1 MARRGAS
8 AAVLGLVVSLVL
20 SLLAAEFAV
29 RQLGLL
35 DRVAPFPRELFR
47 AGDKPDLPYRFTP
60 GADVRLG
67 GVRVRVNRF
76 GLRGEEI
83 DPVPA
88 EGVRRWL
95 VLGDS
100 VAYGH
105 LLAESDSLPVLLER
119 ELRRR
124 GKPVE
129 ILNGAAPGYNTSAE
143 FAFLRDVGLGLSPY
157 GVILAVS
164 LNDFGPAPTLSPLGF
179 LVDPPAGFGAGPRW
193 LEGRSELYALL
204 RWAVRHLRTRGIPG
218 SDGEPGAAAWAALDR
233 AVAIQHKRF
242 YANPSGP
249 GWQAVRRSLREMRD
263 LSAQR
268 EIELV
273 VVIFP
278 EEDQVGAEALNL
290 DPQARWRGLCEEL
303 ALQCFDLWP
312 AFADAAARTGEPL
325 FLDTQH
331 PSARGLGIAAEAL
344 AETAAF

>member
-1 MARRGAS
+1 MA
-8 AAVLGLVVSLVL
+8 LVL

-35 DRVAPFPRELFR
+35 DRVSPFPRQLFR
-47 AGDKPDLPYRFTP
+47 VGDAPDLPYRLSP

-67 GVRVRVNRF
+67 EVRVRVNRF

-83 DPVPA
+83 DRVPA

-124 GKPVE
+124 GEPVE
-129 ILNGAAPGYNTSAE
+129 VLNGAAPGFNTSTE
-143 FAFLRDVGLGLSPY
+143 LAFLREVGLGLSPA
-157 GVILAVS
+157 GVLLAVS
-164 LNDFGPAPTLSPLGF
+164 LNDFAPAPTLSSLGF
-179 LVDPPAGFGAGPRW
+179 LVDAPAEAEAGPGW
-193 LEGRSELYALL
+193 LEERSELYAVL
-204 RWAVRHLRTRGIPG
+204 RWAVRHLRTRGLRG
-218 SDGEPGAAAWAALDR
+218 SDAESDAAAWAALDR
-233 AVAIQHKRF
+233 AVAIRHKRF
-242 YANPSGP
+242 YADPSGP
-249 GWQAVRRSLREMRD
+249 GWQSVRRSLREMRD
-263 LSAQR
+263 LLAQR
-268 EIELV
+268 EIALV
-273 VVIFP
+273 VAIFP
-278 EEDQVGAEALNL
+278 EMDQVGGEALNL

-303 ALQCFDLWP
+303 ALQCLDLWP
-312 AFADAAARTGEPL
+312 AFADAATRAGEPL

-331 PSARGLGIAAEAL
+331 PSARGLAIAATVL